1 MEIIQSFD
9 FATSRQIHF
18 GRGSVSRLADY
29 LDNTNGPV
37 LLVTGRHNASDNPV
51 LTLLR
56 ERGVSFLQ
64 AVIPGEPDSTL
75 VDQEVDKARTAGVKQ
90 VISFGGGS
98 VMDGG
103 KAIAMLVTNGGT
115 CLDYAEIVGKG
126 TKITKS
132 SLPHV
137 AIPTTAGT
145 GSEVTRNAVIIFREK
160 KVKASIRSPLMI
172 PDVAIIDSE
181 TMRTVPPDITAATG
195 MDALTQVIESFLSSR
210 STILVDSLCEKAI
223 PLAFES
229 LAAAYEDGENQN
241 ARDKMAYVSLIGGI
255 ALANAGLGAVHG
267 FAAAIGGL
275 YDVPHG
281 VVCACF
287 LPVVFETNYS
297 ILQKKKPGHP
307 AIAKYHRIAQYLGSS
322 NGDISKAIEALYDLR
337 FRLNI
342 PGMRKYG
349 MDRSMA
355 GDIAELTSRTSSMKG
370 NPTELTFAQLT
381 EIFIKCV

>member
-1 MEIIQSFD
+1 MIQSFD
-9 FATSRQIHF
+9 FATSSQIHF
-18 GRGSVSRLADY
+18 GRGSLSRLVDH
-29 LDNTNGPV
+29 LGGHSGPV
-37 LLVTGRHNASDNPV
+37 LLVTGRHNEPDNPV
-51 LTLLR
+51 LALLR
-56 ERGVSFLQ
+56 ERGIPFLQ
-64 AVIPGEPDSTL
+64 AVIPGEPDSAL
-75 VDQEVDKARTAGVKQ
+75 IDQEAEKARAAGVQQ

-115 CLDYAEIVGKG
+115 CLDYAEIVGKSR
-126 TKITKS
+126 KITKS
-132 SLPHV
+132 SLPHIAV
-137 AIPTTAGT
+137 PTTAGT

-172 PDVAIIDSE
+172 PDVAIVDPE
-181 TMRTVPPDITAATG
+181 TMRTVPPDVTAATG

-210 STILVDSLCEKAI
+210 STILVDSLCEKAL

-229 LAAAYEDGENQN
+229 LILAYEDGDDLN
-241 ARDKMAYVSLIGGI
+241 AREKMAYVSLIGGI

-267 FAAAIGGL
+267 FAAAIGGMF
-275 YDVPHG
+275 DVPHG

-287 LPVVFETNYS
+287 LPVVFEANYN
-297 ILQKKKPGHP
+297 ILQKKRPGHP
-307 AIAKYHRIAQYLGSS
+307 AIAKYHRIAQYMGYP
-322 NGDISKAIEALYDLR
+322 NGDIGKAIEALYDLR

-349 MDRSMA
+349 MDRLMA
-355 GDIAELTSRTSSMKG
+355 GDIAEITSRTSSMKG

>member
-1 MEIIQSFD
+1 MEIVQSFD
-9 FATSRQIHF
+9 FATSKQIHF
-18 GRGSVSRLADY
+18 GRGSLSRLADY
-29 LDNTNGPV
+29 LGDPQGPV
-37 LLVTGRHNASDNPV
+37 LLVTGQHNASDNAV
-51 LTLLR
+51 LALLR
-56 ERGVSFLQ
+56 ERGISFLQ
-64 AVIPGEPDSTL
+64 AIISGEPDSTL
-75 VDQEVDKARTAGVKQ
+75 IDEEAGRARSAGVRQ

-103 KAIAMLVTNGGT
+103 KAIAMLITNGGT

-132 SLPHV
+132 SLPHI

-172 PDVAIIDSE
+172 PDVAIVDPE
-181 TMRTVPPDITAATG
+181 TMRSVPPDVTAATG

-229 LAAAYEDGENQN
+229 LAMAYEDGDNLNTRE
-241 ARDKMAYVSLIGGI
+241 KMAYVSLIGGI

-267 FAAAIGGL
+267 FAAAIGGM

-287 LPVVFETNYS
+287 LPVVFEANYTN
-297 ILQKKKPGHP
+297 LQKKKPGHP
-307 AIAKYHRIAQYLGSS
+307 AIAKYSKIAQYMGSPK
-322 NGDISKAIEALYDLR
+322 GDIGKAVEGLYDLR
-337 FRLNI
+337 FRLTI

-349 MDRSMA
+349 MNRSMA
-355 GDIAELTSRTSSMKG
+355 GEIAEVTARASSMKG
-370 NPTELTFAQLT
+370 NPVELSFEQLT